1 MYQEKVKQVLIKEHK
16 NQPTLIQKETYDAI
30 RNGASL
36 VGLAKTGTG
45 KTLAYAINRSFNNNF
60 FRMFSP

>member
-1 MYQEKVKQVLIKEHK
+1 MYQEETKQVLIKQHK
-16 NQPTLIQKETYDAI
+16 EKPTLIQKETYDAI

-45 KTLAYAINRSFNNNF
+45 KTLHCLVWKERKKAT
-60 FRMFSP
+60 PTV